1 VIVEFLHSLSIPE
14 IAALVLCVLLVMLA
28 TGMWIALALG
38 LTGILAAELFTPF
51 NMSGIAALQTWNRS
65 SLFVLTALP
74 MFVLTGE
81 LVVNTRLSRWLFD
94 GLAPWMVWLP
104 GRLLHTNVAGC
115 AFFAGV
121 SGSSTATTLTIGR
134 VTYTQLHERG
144 YDDRLSVGSLAG
156 AGTLGLLIPPSIVP
170 IIYAAVVGESVGQIF
185 LAGVFPGLM
194 VAGLFSS
201 WIVIRALVTPDIVP
215 PVTETYTWRD
225 RWRGLVLMSPVL
237 GLMALMLGSIY
248 SGIATPTEAA
258 GMGVAAA
265 VLLGVGSRSLGPR
278 EFLKALVATC
288 RTTSFIMLI
297 IVGAT
302 LLGVAMAYI
311 KLPATIASGVV
322 SATDNVYLVLLLLS
336 IVYVLLGMFLDPNSV
351 ILLTLPVIIPTI
363 DALGIDR
370 VWFAVY
376 LILVVEMA
384 NVTPPVG
391 FNLFVIQGL
400 SGHSIRTI
408 AIAAIPFVLLLAL
421 AVVIITIFPEIALW
435 LPRTR
440 YS

>member
-1 VIVEFLHSLSIPE
+1 MIVELLQGLSIPE
-14 IAALVLCVLLVMLA
+14 ITALVLCVLLVMLA

-38 LTGILAAELFTPF
+38 LTGILAAEVFTPF
-51 NMSGIAALQTWNRS
+51 NMSAIAALQTWNRS
-65 SLFVLTALP
+65 SLLVLTALP

-134 VTYTQLHERG
+134 VTYNQLHERG

-170 IIYAAVVGESVGQIF
+170 IIYASVVGESVGQIF

-194 VAGLFSS
+194 VAGLFSL
-201 WIVIRALVTPDIVP
+201 WIVFRALVTPDIVP

-237 GLMALMLGSIY
+237 GLMVLMLGSIY

-265 VLLGVGSRSLGPR
+265 VLRGVASRSLGRR
-278 EFLKALVATC
+278 EFLNALVATC

-322 SATDNVYLVLLLLS
+322 SMTENVYLVLLLLS
-336 IVYVLLGMFLDPNSV
+336 VVYVLLGMFLDPNSV
-351 ILLTLPVIIPTI
+351 MLLTLPVIIPTI

-408 AIAAIPFVLLLAL
+408 AIASIPFVVLLAV